1 MLLLARKDGRVQG
14 YVGQTTDP
22 HARLLQHHHKPPY
35 LLGRALQ
42 ADDLNIDSV
51 AFIPLEV
58 VPLAHKDDFET
69 RWTIRA
75 NANGCRTLNAFGA
88 TGNPART
95 RIFWARRHARNQ
107 RMLQTDHGCNAA
119 AEDSDTAAA

>member
-1 MLLLARKDGRVQG
+1 VQG

-22 HARLLQHHHKPPY
+22 HARLRQHHHKPPY
-35 LLGRALQ
+35 LLDRALQ